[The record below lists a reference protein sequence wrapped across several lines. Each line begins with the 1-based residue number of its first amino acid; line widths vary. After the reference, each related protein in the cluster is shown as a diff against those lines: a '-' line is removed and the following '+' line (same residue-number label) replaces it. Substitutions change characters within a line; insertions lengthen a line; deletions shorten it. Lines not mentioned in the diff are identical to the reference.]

1 MWAWKGGAIDVGFID
16 SSAVEFILVHE
27 VLLSNTHRLQA
38 FKELSKSNL
47 LIVYTEEEEN
57 PWSELSLTVVT
68 SSNWSALTLADLKK
82 SYQANSTTASKGR
95 ILIVDDDRSLLRLVS
110 RALSLS
116 GYEVHTAE
124 DSEETLEMLSTMSEF
139 DVALIDFEL
148 PGKNGAELIE
158 MFKTRSPSTVLI
170 GITANFTKE
179 RTAEFVHHGALT
191 VLGKPL
197 DLKALNHA
205 MKKLTLRNVDMS
217 GKSKKAGIGR
227 KLKRMLGRWQFLV
240 LIFGVF
246 TPVLL
251 WLLFTGF
258 SIPPATKS
266 EGFVDRLIRIGGSFL
281 NPSNQSKLNK
291 KLE

>member
-1 MWAWKGGAIDVGFID
+1 
-16 SSAVEFILVHE
+16 
-27 VLLSNTHRLQA
+27 
-38 FKELSKSNL
+38 L

-82 SYQANSTTASKGR
+82 SYQAKSGTSSKGR

-116 GYEVHTAE
+116 GYEVRTAE
-124 DSEETLEMLSTMSEF
+124 DSEETLEMLSTMRAF

-158 MFKTRSPSTVLI
+158 LFKSKSPSTVLI

-179 RTAEFVHHGALT
+179 RTAEFIHHGALT

-197 DLKALNHA
+197 DLKALSQV
-205 MKKLTLRNVDMS
+205 MKKLTLGNVGLS
-217 GKSKKAGIGR
+217 GKTKKAGIGR
-227 KLKRMLGRWQFLV
+227 KLRRTLGRWQFLV

-246 TPVLL
+246 APVLL
-251 WLLFTGF
+251 WLIFTGVL
-258 SIPPATKS
+258 IPPGAKS
-266 EGFVDRLIRIGGSFL
+266 EGFVDRIIRVGASLL
-281 NPSNQSKLNK
+281 NPSSQSRVNDKLN
-291 KLE
+291 